1 MADRTDHGFGHHSV
15 PIGDVNVDLSAV
27 DTWFLREVL
36 PLEGELSG
44 YFRRNWRNESD
55 VRDLVQE
62 VYVRVYAHASAGPDI
77 ELPQK
82 TRAFVFTTARNLLL
96 NKSRD
101 SQVVPL
107 EMVGD
112 VEGLAA
118 ASDQPGPDRAVI
130 GRDELRRLQLA
141 LDQLA
146 PRCREAILLRQL
158 EGLSRKEIALRM
170 GISETTVKDYLAVGL
185 FALSDIFFGTSGNGG
200 RT

>member
-1 MADRTDHGFGHHSV
+1 VSVESSAAD
-15 PIGDVNVDLSAV
+15 A
-27 DTWFLREVL
+27 WFLREVL

-62 VYVRVYAHASAGPDI
+62 VYVRVYAHASAAP

-101 SQVVPL
+101 AQVVPL

-118 ASDQPGPDRAVI
+118 AADQPGPDRTVI
-130 GRDELRRLQLA
+130 GRDELRRLQTA

-158 EGLSRKEIALRM
+158 EGLSRKEIAHRM

-200 RT
+200 KAQ

>member
-1 MADRTDHGFGHHSV
+1 MADKTDHGFGHHSV
-15 PIGDVNVDLSAV
+15 PIGDVSVEPSAV
-27 DTWFLREVL
+27 DAWFLREVL

-62 VYVRVYAHASAGPDI
+62 VYVRVYAHAGAAP

-101 SQVVPL
+101 AQVVPL

-130 GRDELRRLQLA
+130 GRDELRRLQTA

-200 RT
+200 KAQ

>member
-1 MADRTDHGFGHHSV
+1 MADRTDHGFGHHGVS
-15 PIGDVNVDLSAV
+15 IGDVSVEASAV
-27 DTWFLREVL
+27 DRWFLREVL

-62 VYVRVYAHASAGPDI
+62 VYVRVYAHAGAAP

-101 SQVVPL
+101 AQVVPL

-130 GRDELRRLQLA
+130 GRDELRRLQTA

-146 PRCREAILLRQL
+146 PRCRQAILLRQL
-158 EGLSRKEIALRM
+158 EGLSRKEIAQRM

-200 RT
+200 RQ

>member
-1 MADRTDHGFGHHSV
+1 MADRTDYGFGHHRV
-15 PIGDVNVDLSAV
+15 PSGDVSVESSAV
-27 DTWFLREVL
+27 DAWFLREVL

-55 VRDLVQE
+55 VRDLIQE
-62 VYVRVYAHASAGPDI
+62 VYVRVYAHAGAAS

-101 SQVVPL
+101 AQVVPL

-130 GRDELRRLQLA
+130 GRDELRRLQTA

-170 GISETTVKDYLAVGL
+170 GIGETTVKDYLAVGL
-185 FALSDIFFGTSGNGG
+185 FVLSDIFFGTSSNGG
-200 RT
+200 KAQ

>member
-1 MADRTDHGFGHHSV
+1 MADRSEHGFGHHSV
-15 PIGDVNVDLSAV
+15 SIGDVSVESSAV
-27 DTWFLREVL
+27 DAWFLREVL

-62 VYVRVYAHASAGPDI
+62 VYVRVYAHAAATP

-101 SQVVPL
+101 AQVVPL

-130 GRDELRRLQLA
+130 GRDELRRLQTA

-170 GISETTVKDYLAVGL
+170 GIGEATVKDYLAVGL
-185 FALSDIFFGTSGNGG
+185 FALSDIFFGASGNG
-200 RT
+200 RAQ